1 LELANSSEYP
11 GERANALDA
20 ARRLAQKHG
29 LTLEEAAR
37 GGLEPVHTA
46 VQPQDNRADARVG
59 PMYFAW
65 VQQEQMG
72 REKRRWEEAVQ
83 RARTRGL
90 DGGPD
95 GLVRAR
101 PQWRPQSRARRN
113 PRKHAEV
120 LLAETR
126 LPIREIAAIT
136 GLDIYSVVGMK
147 LKMRAEV

>member
-1 LELANSSEYP
+1 MQA
-11 GERANALDA
+11 
-20 ARRLAQKHG
+20 
-29 LTLEEAAR
+29 
-37 GGLEPVHTA
+37 A
-46 VQPQDNRADARVG
+46 VQPHDNRADPRVG

-65 VQQEQMG
+65 VQQEQMA

-83 RARTRGL
+83 RARMRGL

-95 GLVRAR
+95 ALVRAQ
-101 PQWRPQSRARRN
+101 PKWRPQSRARRN